1 MTANIISEGETDCM
15 EVNTHVKLGCERSLR
30 SRADKGTEVQEDLS
44 EVMLSEQGPN
54 TQEESV

>member
-1 MTANIISEGETDCM
+1 M